1 MDSSD
6 FSKTLKRVYF
16 LELLPAIVLIGIVYL
31 LKNYTKLLTA
41 IPVAGNFVSALV
53 LILSIVV
60 GIAFPVFYRSYF
72 VYKIRDQ
79 KRITTETFINFEKV
93 LIFAALTTP
102 YFLFISLLIN
112 MKQTANLFI
121 TMLLIYAVY
130 YYFPSEKKMRFE
142 MKIFRIKPLKNE
154 EAWYVRIFWNGFLK
168 HFNGVGIPTQ
178 KWAGSLP
185 SKRWNMS

>member
-6 FSKTLKRVYF
+6 ISKILKRIYF
-16 LELLPAIVLIGIVYL
+16 LELLPGIVLIGIVYL
-31 LKNYTKLLTA
+31 LKYYTKLLTTVP
-41 IPVAGNFVSALV
+41 IAGHFVSALV

-60 GIAFPVFYRSYF
+60 GIALPVFYRSYF

-79 KRITTETFINFEKV
+79 KRITMKTFINFEKV

-112 MKQTANLFI
+112 MKQTANLVI
-121 TMLLIYAVY
+121 TMLVIYAVY
-130 YYFPSEKKMRFE
+130 YYFPSKKKMQFE

-154 EAWYVRIFWNGFLK
+154 EL
-168 HFNGVGIPTQ
+168 
-178 KWAGSLP
+178 S
-185 SKRWNMS
+185 

>member
-6 FSKTLKRVYF
+6 FSKTLKRIYF

-41 IPVAGNFVSALV
+41 VPIAGHFVSALV

-60 GIAFPVFYRSYF
+60 GIALPVFYRSYF

-93 LIFAALTTP
+93 LILAALTTP

-112 MKQTANLFI
+112 MKQTANLVI
-121 TMLLIYAVY
+121 TMLFIYAVY
-130 YYFPSEKKMRFE
+130 YYFPSKKKMRFE

-154 EAWYVRIFWNGFLK
+154 EL
-168 HFNGVGIPTQ
+168 
-178 KWAGSLP
+178 S
-185 SKRWNMS
+185 